1 MQPTEIISSLANKVG
16 FDLIGFSKVELLS
29 AENERLQKWL
39 SNNYHAG
46 MEYMKRNID
55 KREDITKIFPQAKS
69 VISLGLIY
77 FNDKTYS
84 NNKNNG
90 KISRY
95 AWGRD
100 YHYVMWEM
108 VDELSELIK
117 KEIPDFESKSYAD
130 TGPVMDK
137 VWAVKSGLGWMG
149 KNSNIINKKNGSYF
163 FIANIFNNLELN
175 SSDIIND
182 FCGTCNACIKACP
195 TQAIVSDFVIDAN
208 KCISYLTIENK
219 NGISDE
225 FIGKFNNWIFGCD
238 ICQEVCPWNIKFAY
252 KTRIKD
258 FINNEKIELN
268 LDEVISMS
276 QSDFKSKFFD
286 SPVSRAKLKGLQR
299 NAEHLKKSM

>member
-46 MEYMKRNID
+46 MEYMKRNLD

-258 FINNEKIELN
+258 FIHNEKIELN